1 MYRCVSSSGAKT
13 VTFEIVKWLRNTEK
27 YLKFNM
33 FKPLVLLL
41 DSPDYLVT
49 VVTDQMLIWPI
60 AVNVRLQTSPRTL
73 LHLSLLDS
81 QMSYSLRLRISG

>member
-1 MYRCVSSSGAKT
+1 MYSCVSSSAAKI
-13 VTFEIVKWLRNTEK
+13 VTFEIVKWLRNAEK

-49 VVTDQMLIWPI
+49 VVTDQILIWPI
-60 AVNVRLQTSPRTL
+60 VVNQ
-73 LHLSLLDS
+73 
-81 QMSYSLRLRISG
+81 